1 MLFLC
6 PHNAAKSVLAVVELD
21 RLAQQRGLSIRAD
34 SAGTEPEAAPSPAVV
49 AALRADGID
58 VANHRPRLVT
68 REDFATADRIITL
81 GCDIEALVPAG
92 ASIVSWDDM
101 PPVSRDLEAAR
112 TAIREHVEQLVAEL
126 AAEQGQTSY
135 DAGEG
140 VVMQWVTRRGRR
152 WIASPARG

>member
-1 MLFLC
+1 VTTQGRVLFLC
-6 PHNAAKSVLAVVELD
+6 PHNAPKSVLAVVEFD

-81 GCDIEALVPAG
+81 GCDIGALVPAG
-92 ASIVSWDDM
+92 ASIVSWDDV

-112 TAIREHVEQLVAEL
+112 TAIRQHVEQLVAEL

-135 DAGEG
+135 DAGKG
-140 VVMQWVTRRGRR
+140 V
-152 WIASPARG
+152 